1 MGTNLGRFRLDI
13 RKKFFLVRV
22 VRHWHRVPKDAVNTP
37 SLAVFKA
44 KLDRASGHMVLRK
57 VSLLVA
63 GGWKGVIFKALSNP
77 NCSVILCFYA
87 LEVATAFGMASW
99 LADGSRQPGG
109 ALGSGGIPPSK
120 GASGTR
126 KLGNC
131 QHGCGRWLVV
141 CGNEMQCFAELWISL
156 EEHQDALELIMSK
169 YRKQML
175 QLLQGRKSED
185 AEPAL
190 NVHQTNSLEI
200 ESQIDRICEM
210 GEVMRKAVQV
220 DDDQF
225 FKVQEKLAQL
235 ELENKELRELLSISK
250 ESFEVGRE
258 DLPDCE
264 A

>member
-1 MGTNLGRFRLDI
+1 MTCTIEKILTDAKTLLERLKEHDTAAESLI
-13 RKKFFLVRV
+13 DQSAVLHQRVAAMREAGAAWAEKVR
-22 VRHWHRVPKDAVNTP
+22 AGGG
-37 SLAVFKA
+37 AG
-44 KLDRASGHMVLRK
+44 RASRRAAARLTAASPQGQGQGQGTVAERTDPSRLRPPVL
-57 VSLLVA
+57 
-63 GGWKGVIFKALSNP
+63 LSQENTQIRDLQQE
-77 NCSVILCFYA
+77 N
-87 LEVATAFGMASW
+87 
-99 LADGSRQPGG
+99 R
-109 ALGSGGIPPSK
+109 
-120 GASGTR
+120 
-126 KLGNC
+126 
-131 QHGCGRWLVV
+131 
-141 CGNEMQCFAELWISL
+141 ELWISL

-175 QLLQGRKSED
+175 QLLQGRKGED
-185 AEPAL
+185 AEPVL
-190 NVHQTNSLEI
+190 KIHQANSLEI

-250 ESFEVGRE
+250 EAFEVGRE

>member
-1 MGTNLGRFRLDI
+1 MSCTIDKILTDARTLLERLKEHDTAAESLI
-13 RKKFFLVRV
+13 DQSAVLHRRV
-22 VRHWHRVPKDAVNTP
+22 AAMREAGAGCADQ
-37 SLAVFKA
+37 
-44 KLDRASGHMVLRK
+44 
-57 VSLLVA
+57 VSA
-63 GGWKGVIFKALSNP
+63 GG
-77 NCSVILCFYA
+77 
-87 LEVATAFGMASW
+87 ATPV
-99 LADGSRQPGG
+99 SRQGPGRAAGPTPVSPRQGPG
-109 ALGSGGIPPSK
+109 AAAERPDPS
-120 GASGTR
+120 R
-126 KLGNC
+126 LRP
-131 QHGCGRWLVV
+131 HVV
-141 CGNEMQCFAELWISL
+141 LAQENTQIRDLQQENRELWVSL

-175 QLLQGRKSED
+175 QLLEGRKRED
-185 AEPAL
+185 AEPVL
-190 NVHQTNSLEI
+190 KVHQANSGEI

-220 DDDQF
+220 DDEQF

>member
-1 MGTNLGRFRLDI
+1 MTCTIEKILTDAKTLLERLKEHDTAAESLI
-13 RKKFFLVRV
+13 DQSAVLHQRV
-22 VRHWHRVPKDAVNTP
+22 AAMREAGAAWAEKE
-37 SLAVFKA
+37 
-44 KLDRASGHMVLRK
+44 SGWR
-57 VSLLVA
+57 A
-63 GGWKGVIFKALSNP
+63 GGGRA
-77 NCSVILCFYA
+77 A
-87 LEVATAFGMASW
+87 
-99 LADGSRQPGG
+99 GG
-109 ALGSGGIPPSK
+109 AAGPTAVSQQGQGAAAEPADPSRLRPHVLL
-120 GASGTR
+120 SQENTQIR
-126 KLGNC
+126 DLQQEN
-131 QHGCGRWLVV
+131 R
-141 CGNEMQCFAELWISL
+141 ELWISL

-175 QLLQGRKSED
+175 QLLQGRKGED
-185 AEPAL
+185 AEPVL
-190 NVHQTNSLEI
+190 KVHQANSLEI

-210 GEVMRKAVQV
+210 GEVMRKAIQV

>member
-1 MGTNLGRFRLDI
+1 MSCTIDKILTDARTLLERLKEHDTAAESLIDQSAVLHRRVAAMREAGAGCADQGPAGVAAERPDPSRLRPHVVLAQENTQI
-13 RKKFFLVRV
+13 RDLQQENR
-22 VRHWHRVPKDAVNTP
+22 
-37 SLAVFKA
+37 
-44 KLDRASGHMVLRK
+44 
-57 VSLLVA
+57 
-63 GGWKGVIFKALSNP
+63 
-77 NCSVILCFYA
+77 
-87 LEVATAFGMASW
+87 
-99 LADGSRQPGG
+99 
-109 ALGSGGIPPSK
+109 
-120 GASGTR
+120 
-126 KLGNC
+126 
-131 QHGCGRWLVV
+131 
-141 CGNEMQCFAELWISL
+141 ELWVSL

-175 QLLQGRKSED
+175 QLLEGRKGED
-185 AEPAL
+185 AEPVL
-190 NVHQTNSLEI
+190 KVHQANSVEI

-250 ESFEVGRE
+250 ESFEVERE

>member
-1 MGTNLGRFRLDI
+1 MTCTIEKILTDARTLLERLKEHDTAAESLIDQSAVLHQRVAAMREAGAAWAEKQGQGPAAERTDLSRLRPHALLSQENTQI
-13 RKKFFLVRV
+13 RDLQREN
-22 VRHWHRVPKDAVNTP
+22 R
-37 SLAVFKA
+37 
-44 KLDRASGHMVLRK
+44 
-57 VSLLVA
+57 
-63 GGWKGVIFKALSNP
+63 
-77 NCSVILCFYA
+77 
-87 LEVATAFGMASW
+87 
-99 LADGSRQPGG
+99 
-109 ALGSGGIPPSK
+109 
-120 GASGTR
+120 
-126 KLGNC
+126 
-131 QHGCGRWLVV
+131 
-141 CGNEMQCFAELWISL
+141 ELWISL

>member
-1 MGTNLGRFRLDI
+1 MSCTIEKILTDARTLLERLKEHDAAAESLI
-13 RKKFFLVRV
+13 DQSAVLHQRV
-22 VRHWHRVPKDAVNTP
+22 AAMREAGAAWAE
-37 SLAVFKA
+37 
-44 KLDRASGHMVLRK
+44 K
-57 VSLLVA
+57 VSA
-63 GGWKGVIFKALSNP
+63 GGRRGRA
-77 NCSVILCFYA
+77 
-87 LEVATAFGMASW
+87 G
-99 LADGSRQPGG
+99 GG
-109 ALGSGGIPPSK
+109 AAGPTAVSQQGPGPAAEQADPSRLRPH
-120 GASGTR
+120 ALLSQENTQIR
-126 KLGNC
+126 DLRREN
-131 QHGCGRWLVV
+131 R
-141 CGNEMQCFAELWISL
+141 ELWISL

-175 QLLQGRKSED
+175 QLLQGRKGED
-185 AEPAL
+185 AEPVL
-190 NVHQTNSLEI
+190 KVHQANSLEI

-210 GEVMRKAVQV
+210 GEVMRKAIQV